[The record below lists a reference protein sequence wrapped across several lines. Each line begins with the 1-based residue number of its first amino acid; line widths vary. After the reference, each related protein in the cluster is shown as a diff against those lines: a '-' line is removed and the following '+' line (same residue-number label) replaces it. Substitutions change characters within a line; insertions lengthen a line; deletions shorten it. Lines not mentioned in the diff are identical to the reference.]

1 MTKSREWLTIN
12 AVAAW
17 LHNYAEVEA
26 GELTKHYQEF
36 YKELEDEQSN
46 DTKTHK
52 RGRPAKRQRKKETPS
67 NPSSTEETKQLIRRL
82 K

>member
-1 MTKSREWLTIN
+1 MLKTKEWLIIN

-26 GELTKHYQEF
+26 GEMTAQYREL

-46 DTKTHK
+46 DTKTRK
-52 RGRPAKRQRKKETPS
+52 RGRPAKRQRQKETPS
-67 NPSSTEETKQLIRRL
+67 NPSSTEKVTEPKEQT
-82 K
+82 